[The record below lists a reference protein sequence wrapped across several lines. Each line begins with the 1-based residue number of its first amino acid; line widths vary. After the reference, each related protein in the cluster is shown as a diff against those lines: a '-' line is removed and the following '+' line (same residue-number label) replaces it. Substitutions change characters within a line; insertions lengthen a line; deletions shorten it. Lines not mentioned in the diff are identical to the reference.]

1 MKKGTN
7 MRIINSISYCPP
19 LGFRGVGDLYLPD
32 TVTPETRAV
41 LTIHGGG
48 WSAQE
53 KSTFSGVAIWL
64 CSELTMAV
72 YNINY
77 RLSSISPWPACGDDC
92 LEAGRIFLD
101 AEIPE
106 FQGFD
111 RKRIFVM
118 GGSAGGHLALMT
130 GLRLPPERVAGIIS
144 ISGIADVEADFSVD
158 PMRYKTL
165 LGHSPAKEDFAV
177 ISPATYLTPASPAI
191 LCTHEHHDNV
201 VPIAS
206 AERFLE
212 AVQKNGSEGEAY
224 FYDKDENGYSHRIWI
239 PESVP
244 HKLYPEL
251 ENSIAKFLLEHC

>member
-7 MRIINSISYCPP
+7 MRIINISYCPP

-77 RLSSISPWPACGDDC
+77 RLSSIAPWPACGDDC